1 MTLLHYIVDIALN
14 ENPSLLDF
22 TVQLASVKEAS
33 KLSLETLAT
42 EVREWK
48 SQIDD
53 LQKELL
59 VADPDLIDFM
69 KGLLIFL
76 LERVISLLNFYTF
89 FSGFLVEAKEK
100 VLAMQNVLLQ
110 IENSTCSVA
119 IHFSEDPAKM
129 KLSDCFNLFA
139 ELINKIEVARKENE
153 MRQKQEE
160 RAARLAAEKAIQ
172 AASPQSSTNGSPGRK
187 NLSGKKSFPVD
198 DEVCIVDR
206 LLSEIRRGEFQL
218 KKSTRG

>member
-22 TVQLASVKEAS
+22 TIQLASVKEAS
-33 KLSLETLAT
+33 KLSLETLTT

-59 VADPDLIDFM
+59 NADTDLTDFM
-69 KGLLIFL
+69 NGLLIFL
-76 LERVISLLNFYTF
+76 LVHVISLSNLYTS
-89 FSGFLVEAKEK
+89 FSGFLAEAKEK
-100 VLAMQNVLLQ
+100 VLAMQRVLLQ
-110 IENSTCSVA
+110 IEKSACSVA

-129 KLSDCFNLFA
+129 KLSDCFNMFA

-160 RAARLAAEKAIQ
+160 RAARIAAEKAIQ
-172 AASPQSSTNGSPGRK
+172 AASPQSSTNGSRGRK
-187 NLSGKKSFPVD
+187 NLSSNKSFPAD

-218 KKSTRG
+218 KKSTRA

>member
-22 TVQLASVKEAS
+22 TVQLASLKEAS
-33 KLSLETLAT
+33 RLSLETLVT

-76 LERVISLLNFYTF
+76 LERVISLPNFYI
-89 FSGFLVEAKEK
+89 FLR
-100 VLAMQNVLLQ
+100 
-110 IENSTCSVA
+110 I
-119 IHFSEDPAKM
+119 
-129 KLSDCFNLFA
+129 
-139 ELINKIEVARKENE
+139 
-153 MRQKQEE
+153 
-160 RAARLAAEKAIQ
+160 
-172 AASPQSSTNGSPGRK
+172 SS
-187 NLSGKKSFPVD
+187 
-198 DEVCIVDR
+198 
-206 LLSEIRRGEFQL
+206 
-218 KKSTRG
+218 